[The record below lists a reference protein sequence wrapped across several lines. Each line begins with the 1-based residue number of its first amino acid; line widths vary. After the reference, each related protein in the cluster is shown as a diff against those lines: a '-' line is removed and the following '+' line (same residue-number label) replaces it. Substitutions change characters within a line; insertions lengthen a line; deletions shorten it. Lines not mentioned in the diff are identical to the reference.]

1 MAFQSLPSYRSG
13 KNSYRHAKP
22 MSEIN
27 VTPFVDVMLVLLVIF
42 MVTAPL
48 LTVGIPVDMP
58 KTSGQNINP
67 SKEMI
72 EITVNREGKIFLQET
87 PLILPELIERLKAI
101 RVTQP
106 NLRIILRGD
115 RATDYGTVVEVAG
128 AITNAGFPH
137 ITLRTQQVA
146 AP

>member
-22 MSEIN
+22 ISEIN
-27 VTPFVDVMLVLLVIF
+27 VTPFVDIMLVLLVIF

-48 LTVGIPVDMP
+48 LTAGIPVDMP

-67 SKEMI
+67 SKEMV

-87 PLILPELIERLKAI
+87 VQSILKNILTPPILLIQLKKRFKIARKNFI
-101 RVTQP
+101 
-106 NLRIILRGD
+106 
-115 RATDYGTVVEVAG
+115 
-128 AITNAGFPH
+128 
-137 ITLRTQQVA
+137 
-146 AP
+146 